1 MQEERLRLRALRVGA
16 LPILNYFIDRMGLAA
31 ELTLA
36 LKNPGYADALLA
48 LIKNIVVER
57 NALYAV
63 GEWAALY
70 DVGLV
75 AQGKVGDDRLGRARD
90 RLCAADRATL
100 QSRIVP
106 AAIKGQDAGD
116 PQRHHQRHG
125 QGCLRRSE
133 SKGCSAQARAQRRAP
148 PRSQAVGLQPV
159 YHGRWRG
166 AGALQG
172 VRREPDRRWDPF
184 GDVEPAAHLAAASAL
199 HLRRRLQAVHRE
211 ELANDRRRTWVLCHR
226 GSQDPFRGGEFY
238 RGRSRRRCSLGGDL
252 AQAGGP
258 G

>member
-1 MQEERLRLRALRVGA
+1 MRWGSGPHSTMWDWSR
-16 LPILNYFIDRMGLAA
+16 
-31 ELTLA
+31 
-36 LKNPGYADALLA
+36 
-48 LIKNIVVER
+48 
-57 NALYAV
+57 
-63 GEWAALY
+63 
-70 DVGLV
+70 
-75 AQGKVGDDRLGRARD
+75 RARS
-90 RLCAADRATL
+90 ATTG
-100 QSRIVP
+100 SGAPSI
-106 AAIKGQDAGD
+106 
-116 PQRHHQRHG
+116 
-125 QGCLRRSE
+125 GCLRLI
-133 SKGCSAQARAQRRAP
+133 AP
-148 PRSQAVGLQPV
+148 PYRPASCWRRSRVLTSRCKRSTTTPPASWSGVPTTVRIQRPFSSSGGTAKSAAPISSSWSTACVSR
-159 YHGRWRG
+159 RWRG
-166 AGALQG
+166 AGALQS